1 MNKARQRIVSGSA
14 CEYVSNCNYMVAVS
28 FVLVAN
34 LAFAGVAVGLAQAL
48 DQDVSIPE
56 GKSVSIRGTD
66 LVVLFERVLND
77 SRCPSDAQC
86 VTAGD
91 ATVVVAAATGGA
103 AARRYE
109 LHTDEGA
116 QDAVH
121 GQFRL
126 TLIGLKPVPSTARPV
141 RADYVLTLRVS
152 RP

>member
-1 MNKARQRIVSGSA
+1 
-14 CEYVSNCNYMVAVS
+14 MVAVS
-28 FVLVAN
+28 FLLAAS
-34 LAFAGVAVGLAQAL
+34 LAFAGAAPVQTL
-48 DQDVSIPE
+48 DQDVSIPV
-56 GKSVSIRGTD
+56 GKSVSVKGTG
-66 LVVLFERVLND
+66 LVVRFERVLND

-91 ATVVVAAATGGA
+91 ATVLVTAATGGA

-116 QDAVH
+116 RDAVH

-126 TLIGLKPVPSTARPV
+126 TMIGLKPVPSATRPV
-141 RADYVLTLRVS
+141 RASDYVLALRVS